1 MRCLS
6 CCARRIPHI
15 IDKKDIPKYV
25 PQISRGRLIFVN
37 NTKLNENRYTIGS
50 GVGGKSSFVR
60 SALCK
65 RAQWKKD
72 STNNG

>member
-1 MRCLS
+1 MTYRTVGV
-6 CCARRIPHI
+6 R
-15 IDKKDIPKYV
+15 
-25 PQISRGRLIFVN
+25 RLIFVN

-60 SALCK
+60 TALCK

-72 STNNG
+72 STNNCLPKCACNK